1 MMVAC
6 VEQPES
12 VFLLLLWGLYMYGT
26 LNISYF
32 RLCWS
37 LTVLRTAFL
46 ASLNHYVE
54 GKSKTIRPHT

>member
-6 VEQPES
+6 VEQSES
-12 VFLLLLWGLYMYGT
+12 VFLLLLWGVYMYGT
-26 LNISYF
+26 LNILYF

-46 ASLNHYVE
+46 ASLNHLVE
-54 GKSKTIRPHT
+54 GKL

>member
-1 MMVAC
+1 
-6 VEQPES
+6 
-12 VFLLLLWGLYMYGT
+12 MYGT

-37 LTVLRTAFL
+37 LTVLRTEFL

>member
-6 VEQPES
+6 VEQSEL
-12 VFLLLLWGLYMYGT
+12 VFLLLLWGVYMYGT
-26 LNISYF
+26 LNILYF

-46 ASLNHYVE
+46 ASLSHLVE
-54 GKSKTIRPHT
+54 EKL